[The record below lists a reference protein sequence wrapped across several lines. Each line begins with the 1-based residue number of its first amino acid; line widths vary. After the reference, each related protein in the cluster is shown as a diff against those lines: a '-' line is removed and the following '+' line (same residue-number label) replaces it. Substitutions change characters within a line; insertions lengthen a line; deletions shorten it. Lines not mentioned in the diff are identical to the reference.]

1 MNIIYKFI
9 FILKNLLIITSFE
22 SRVNGV
28 ENAFLQTYDHAS
40 YLCNSFKYD
49 RKLTFKYVFILTIFA
64 LLFIENPF
72 FYLMATSIIQTVCRH
87 LCTEK
92 PVMLPEDLVN

>member
-1 MNIIYKFI
+1 MNIIYKYI

-28 ENAFLQTYDHAS
+28 ENAFLQTFDHA

-72 FYLMATSIIQTVCRH
+72 FLYDGYIHNSDCVITFVY
-87 LCTEK
+87 
-92 PVMLPEDLVN
+92 